1 MLKQGL
7 SAAGLALALG
17 LTAAVTM
24 TTPAAAT
31 VVVPTTITYDF
42 SGTITSV
49 DDGFTAVTVG
59 ESFSGSFTYNPN
71 VANSGTANSAV
82 YDALTSLTV
91 TIGGF
96 TATSSGPAELQVGI
110 PGGGETTD
118 RFSVVSDT
126 SRGLTS
132 NSVDGFTMDSFIIRL
147 DQDAGTLFSGNA
159 LPTDVTLAD
168 FDTSGVFFDFTDG
181 IDPGAS
187 GTLTSFAPA
196 AVPEPASL
204 ALLGAGL
211 AGFGVLR
218 RRRKA

>member
-1 MLKQGL
+1 M
-7 SAAGLALALG
+7 
-17 LTAAVTM
+17 AAVSTA
-24 TTPAAAT
+24 TPAGA
-31 VVVPTTITYDF
+31 VVAVTPITYDF

-49 DDGFTAVTVG
+49 DQGFSEISVG
-59 ESFSGSFTYNPN
+59 QSFSGSFTYNSSAP
-71 VANSGTANSAV
+71 NSGDSFSGV

-110 PGGGETTD
+110 PGNGAETTD

-147 DQDAGTLFSGNA
+147 DQDAGTLFATDA
-159 LPTDVTLAD
+159 LPTSLNLAD
-168 FDTSGVFFDFTDG
+168 FDTAGVFFDFTDG
-181 IDPGAS
+181 TDPGGS
-187 GTLTSFAPA
+187 GTLSSLTLA

-204 ALLGAGL
+204 ALMGAGL
-211 AGFGVLR
+211 VGFGLLR
-218 RRRKA
+218 RRRKG